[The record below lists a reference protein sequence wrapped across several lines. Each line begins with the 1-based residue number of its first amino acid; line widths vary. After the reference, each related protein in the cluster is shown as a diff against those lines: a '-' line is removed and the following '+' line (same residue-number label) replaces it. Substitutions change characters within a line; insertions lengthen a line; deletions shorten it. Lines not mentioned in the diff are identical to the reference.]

1 MGCAP
6 VANAVCIGGKQHN
19 GIRIEC
25 DPETFVSP
33 TSEHAAST
41 APVGGLE
48 WSSALPAVPA
58 RSRLRL
64 ISSAELEQASAEERN
79 ERLRR
84 LLNVAAAVV
93 GLLVAVPLMLVIALL
108 IRLTSPGPVVYRQ
121 LRVGVDRR
129 RPGAHY
135 DGRRREDY
143 GGRLFTIY
151 KFRTMRPATTSEQVW
166 ATPDD
171 DRVTPIGRVLR
182 KYRLDE
188 LPQLFNVLRGDM
200 NVVGPRPEQP
210 RIFATLREEV
220 DNYPLRQRV
229 LPGITGL
236 AQINH
241 NYDQCIEDV
250 RTKVRYDLEY
260 LEKASPAQDLQILL
274 RTVPVVLFKKGAW

>member
-1 MGCAP
+1 
-6 VANAVCIGGKQHN
+6 
-19 GIRIEC
+19 
-25 DPETFVSP
+25 VSP
-33 TSEHAAST
+33 TSDHAAGT
-41 APVGGLE
+41 APLSGLE
-48 WSSALPAVPA
+48 WSRAIPATTA
-58 RSRLRL
+58 RPRLRL
-64 ISSAELEQASAEERN
+64 ITSADLEQAEAADRN

-84 LLNVAAAVV
+84 ILNVVTAVV
-93 GLLVAVPLMLVIALL
+93 GLILAAPLMLVVALL
-108 IRLTSPGPVVYRQ
+108 IRLTSPGPVIYRQ

-135 DGRRREDY
+135 DGRRKLDH
-143 GGRLFTIY
+143 GGQLFTIY
-151 KFRTMRPATTSEQVW
+151 KFRTMRPADSAEQVW
-166 ATPDD
+166 ATPED
-171 DRVTPIGRVLR
+171 DRVTPVGRVLR

-229 LPGITGL
+229 LPGITGW

-260 LEKASPAQDLQILL
+260 LEKASPSQDLRILF

>member
-1 MGCAP
+1 
-6 VANAVCIGGKQHN
+6 
-19 GIRIEC
+19 
-25 DPETFVSP
+25 VSP
-33 TSEHAAST
+33 STDHAAGA
-41 APVGGLE
+41 APLSGLE
-48 WSSALPAVPA
+48 WSHAIPDAAA
-58 RSRLRL
+58 RPRLRL
-64 ISSAELEQASAEERN
+64 ITSAELDQAEAADRN

-84 LLNVAAAVV
+84 ILNVVTAVLGLILAAPLLFAV
-93 GLLVAVPLMLVIALL
+93 ALL
-108 IRLTSPGPVVYRQ
+108 IKLTSPGPVIYRQ

-135 DGRRREDY
+135 DGRRKLDH

-151 KFRTMRPATTSEQVW
+151 KFRTMRPAASAEQVW

-171 DRVTPIGRVLR
+171 DRVTTVGRVLR

-229 LPGITGL
+229 LPGITGW

-260 LEKASPAQDLQILL
+260 LEKASPSQDLRILF

>member
-1 MGCAP
+1 
-6 VANAVCIGGKQHN
+6 
-19 GIRIEC
+19 
-25 DPETFVSP
+25 VSP

-41 APVGGLE
+41 APVGAITAPVGAID
-48 WSSALPAVPA
+48 WSRAVPDAAA
-58 RSRLRL
+58 RPRLRL
-64 ISSAELEQASAEERN
+64 ITSADLERENDEARN

-93 GLLVAVPLMLVIALL
+93 GLILAAPLMLVIALL
-108 IRLTSPGPVVYRQ
+108 IRLSSPGPVVFRQ

-129 RPGAHY
+129 RPGASY
-135 DGRRREDY
+135 DGRRQQDH

-151 KFRTMRPATTSEQVW
+151 KFRTMRPATSNEQVW

-171 DRVTPIGRVLR
+171 ERVTPIGRVLR
-182 KYRLDE
+182 QYRLDE

-200 NVVGPRPEQP
+200 NMVGPRPEQP

-220 DNYPLRQRV
+220 DSYPLRQRV
-229 LPGITGL
+229 LPGITGW

-241 NYDQCIEDV
+241 NYDRCVEDV

-260 LEKASPAQDLQILL
+260 LAKASPSQDLQILL

>member
-1 MGCAP
+1 M
-6 VANAVCIGGKQHN
+6 
-19 GIRIEC
+19 
-25 DPETFVSP
+25 SP
-33 TSEHAAST
+33 SSEHAAST
-41 APVGGLE
+41 APLTGLE
-48 WSSALPAVPA
+48 WSKAVPDAAA
-58 RSRLRL
+58 RPRLRL
-64 ISSAELEQASAEERN
+64 ITSDDLERTDADERN

-84 LLNVAAAVV
+84 MLNVVAAVV
-93 GLLVAVPLMLVIALL
+93 GIVLAAPLMLVIALL
-108 IRLTSPGPVVYRQ
+108 IRLSSPGPVVYRQ

-135 DGRRREDY
+135 DGRRKEDH

-151 KFRTMRPATTSEQVW
+151 KFRTMRPATTNEQVW

-171 DRVTPIGRVLR
+171 DRVTAVGRVLR

-229 LPGITGL
+229 LPGITGW

-260 LEKASPAQDLQILL
+260 LEKASPSQDLQILL